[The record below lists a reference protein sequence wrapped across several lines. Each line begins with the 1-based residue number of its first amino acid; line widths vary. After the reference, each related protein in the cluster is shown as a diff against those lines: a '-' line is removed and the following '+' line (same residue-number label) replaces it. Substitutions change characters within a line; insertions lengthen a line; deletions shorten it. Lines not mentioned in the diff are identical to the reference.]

1 MIRLITMA
9 ADLNTL
15 GDCCTTG
22 TLHEGSTQGS
32 VSTVYGL
39 STYVAGKKGD
49 KVVVMLTDVF
59 GYDLVNTRLLADEYA
74 AAGFYVLLPDF
85 FQGDA
90 LPAEVEHQMI
100 PPESAAPRGFFKA
113 VSETASAAGKFA
125 PWLYR
130 HRAAVS
136 RPLIDGYLRDLRSD
150 IADAKIGGVGF
161 CWYVAEHD

>member
-1 MIRLITMA
+1 MA
-9 ADLNTL
+9 ANPNTL

-22 TLHEGSTQGS
+22 TLHEGTPSGN

-39 STYVAGKKGD
+39 STYVAGKKSD
-49 KVVVMLTDVF
+49 KVVLMITDVF

-74 AAGFYVLLPDF
+74 QAGFYVLLPDF
-85 FQGDA
+85 FQGDS
-90 LPAEVEHQMI
+90 LPAEVEHQLI

-130 HRAAVS
+130 HREAVS
-136 RPLIDGYLRDLRSD
+136 RPIIDGFLKDLRSD
-150 IADAKIGGVGF
+150 LPNAKVGGVGF
-161 CWYVAEHD
+161 CW